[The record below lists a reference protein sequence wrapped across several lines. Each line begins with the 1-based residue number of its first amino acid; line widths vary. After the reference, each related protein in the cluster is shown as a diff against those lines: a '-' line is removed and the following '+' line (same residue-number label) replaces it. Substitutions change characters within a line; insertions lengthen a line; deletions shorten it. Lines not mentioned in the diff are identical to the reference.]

1 MLFSSV
7 PPFHPL
13 YLDLWVLYAVGWAA
27 LVMGV
32 FAFAHAVTQRAE
44 AFTAAERMTKP
55 AWLGITG
62 GGAFVLMVFTLN
74 GAGGIFWLA
83 GVVAVMVYL
92 VDVRPKLIEIQR
104 GPRW

>member
-1 MLFSSV
+1 LFTRF
-7 PPFHPL
+7 PPVDLLF
-13 YLDLWVLYAVGWAA
+13 LDLWVLYALGWAA

-32 FAFAHAVTQRAE
+32 FAFAHAVTQRAD
-44 AFTAAERMTKP
+44 AFTAAERLTKP

>member
-1 MLFSSV
+1 MLFSRV
-7 PPFHPL
+7 PPFNPL
-13 YLDLWVLYAVGWAA
+13 YLDAWILYAVGWAA

-32 FAFAHAVTQRAE
+32 YAFAHAVTQRAE
-44 AFTAAERMTKP
+44 AFTAAERLTKP

-62 GGAFVLMVFTLN
+62 GGAFVLMVFQLSSP
-74 GAGGIFWLA
+74 GGMFWLA
-83 GVVAVMVYL
+83 GVVAVMVYV